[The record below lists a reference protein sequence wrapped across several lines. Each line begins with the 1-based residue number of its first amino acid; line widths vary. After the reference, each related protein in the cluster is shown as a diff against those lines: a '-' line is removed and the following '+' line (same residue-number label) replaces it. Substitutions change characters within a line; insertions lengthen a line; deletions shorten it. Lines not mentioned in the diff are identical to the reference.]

1 MLTATFI
8 SDVPPTKPDAKIKV
22 DLLKDQH
29 GRVLIATTGGI
40 MSQAQSAL
48 VKKAM
53 PLIEE
58 AIFKDT
64 GLNVYVQGSSL
75 IVEQKVL
82 VGVSLVPHAEPF
94 PVYDP
99 RNDPDLN
106 YPGFRKHVK
115 AVIREMIQS
124 GELNR

>member
-1 MLTATFI
+1 MLYCQDI
-8 SDVPPTKPDAKIKV
+8 PPTKPDAKIKV

-29 GRVLIATTGGI
+29 GRVLIATTGGV
-40 MSQAQSAL
+40 MSKAQSAL

-58 AIFKDT
+58 AVFKDM

-75 IVEQKVL
+75 VMEQKVL
-82 VGVSLVPHAEPF
+82 AGVSLIPNAEPF

-99 RNDPDLN
+99 RKDPDLY
-106 YPGFRKHVK
+106 YPDIRKHVK
-115 AVIREMIQS
+115 TIIREMIQS